1 MGFLSVE
8 VLLGIHLAGTTIGD
22 VIADLCDVIGGY
34 LGRSVR
40 PFGTDV
46 GEYVSHFLIADGRV
60 LCEAGH
66 EGDGSEGLAVD
77 LDRTGK
83 TVEEDFGEAIPC
95 LR

>member
-1 MGFLSVE
+1 MGFLSIE
-8 VLLGIHLAGTTIGD
+8 VLWGIHLAGTTVGS
-22 VIADLCDVIGGY
+22 VITDLCDVIDGDLGG
-34 LGRSVR
+34 SVG
-40 PFGTDV
+40 PSGTDLGDHV
-46 GEYVSHFLIADGRV
+46 GHVLIADGRV